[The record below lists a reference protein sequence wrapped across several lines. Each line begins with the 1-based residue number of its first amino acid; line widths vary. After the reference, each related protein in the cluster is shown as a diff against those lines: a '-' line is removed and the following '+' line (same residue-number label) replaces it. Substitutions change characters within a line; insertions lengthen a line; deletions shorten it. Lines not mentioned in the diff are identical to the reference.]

1 MIPMVCIV
9 GRSGTGKTTFI
20 ERLVPEL
27 KGRGYRVAVIKHTD
41 KDVDWDRPGKDSW
54 RLAKAGS
61 DEVIL
66 STPRRVLANTLL
78 GDHLTF
84 DQSLRFVGGDY
95 DLLVVEGFHETPLPK
110 IEVHRRELGQELVS
124 DKHGLMAV
132 ITDEKLSLG
141 APQFAWDDAK
151 GIVDLIV
158 RKMLSSGN
166 AIDVGLFVNGQPV
179 SLTPFIAEMI
189 ASTVQGMVSSLK
201 GVGEVRDIDLWVREK
216 PK

>member
-1 MIPMVCIV
+1 
-9 GRSGTGKTTFI
+9 
-20 ERLVPEL
+20 
-27 KGRGYRVAVIKHTD
+27 
-41 KDVDWDRPGKDSW
+41 
-54 RLAKAGS
+54 
-61 DEVIL
+61 
-66 STPRRVLANTLL
+66 
-78 GDHLTF
+78 
-84 DQSLRFVGGDY
+84 
-95 DLLVVEGFHETPLPK
+95 PK

-151 GIVDLIV
+151 GVVDLIV

-179 SLTPFIAEMI
+179 SLKPFIAEMI

-216 PK
+216 PR